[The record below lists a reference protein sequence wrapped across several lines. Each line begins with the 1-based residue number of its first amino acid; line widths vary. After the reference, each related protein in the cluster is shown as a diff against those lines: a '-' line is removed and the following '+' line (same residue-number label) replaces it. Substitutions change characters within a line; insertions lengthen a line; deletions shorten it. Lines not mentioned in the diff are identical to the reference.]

1 MVSILSNAGS
11 QVDGLLSIGRR
22 LAPPGAPG
30 MSARS
35 RQLTQSF
42 LSQSSAGANQLFS
55 STSSGAYL
63 SIEDLQTMIK
73 GLRARVPQSQIAD
86 SLKGDDVKE
95 ADALTPAE
103 DGSEDSRVLSADEM
117 LANLR
122 RGSVVNTEA

>member
-30 MSARS
+30 MSSRAR
-35 RQLTQSF
+35 QMTQSY
-42 LSQSSAGANQLFS
+42 LSQSAAGANQLFS
-55 STSSGAYL
+55 STASGAYL

-73 GLRARVPQSQIAD
+73 GLRAKVPQSQIAD

-95 ADALTPAE
+95 ADALTP
-103 DGSEDSRVLSADEM
+103 SEDDTEDTTIKSPEEM
-117 LANLR
+117 LANLT